1 MPPTQLRLLPAPQP
15 LVERLGVEW
24 FRSVPD
30 QPGVYRFFDE
40 NGTLLYVGK
49 ARSLRQRLSSYR
61 RTQGQNHRITRL
73 IHATQRIEWQA
84 MADESSALLFEAESI
99 LRDQPRFNRAGRWR
113 PPPLWARC
121 SSHTDHIQIQWIS
134 ESAEGSSGPFPSA
147 RRGDVH
153 RVGAL
158 LWLIAHP
165 EATVSELPHSL
176 SNPRSNESIVPLPF
190 GPGWPEMFEDWL
202 VCQKPALL
210 WEIAFSLDP
219 RMLGFNAAFIRDAWE
234 RVAFRTLKGFESL
247 ATG

>member
-15 LVERLGVEW
+15 LVERLGVDW
-24 FRSVPD
+24 FRSVPE

-61 RTQGQNHRITRL
+61 RTHGQNQRITRL

-84 MADESSALLFEAESI
+84 MADEASALALEAESI

-121 SSHTDHIQIQWIS
+121 TNHMDHIQVQWIS
-134 ESAEGSSGPFPSA
+134 EPFEGASGPFPSA

-158 LWLIAHP
+158 LWLVAHP
-165 EATVSELPHSL
+165 DATVAELPLSL
-176 SNPRSNESIVPLPF
+176 SHPRSSESVLPLPI
-190 GPGWPEMFEDWL
+190 GHSWQQMFHEWL
-202 VCQKPALL
+202 SHQRPALL
-210 WEIAFSLDP
+210 WEIAVSLEP
-219 RMLGFNAAFIRDAWE
+219 RMVGFNATFIRDSWE
-234 RVAFRTLKGFESL
+234 RVASGTLRGFESIS
-247 ATG
+247 TG

>member
-1 MPPTQLRLLPAPQP
+1 MTPTQLRLLPAPQP

-24 FRSVPD
+24 FRSIPG
-30 QPGVYRFFDE
+30 QPGIYRFFDG

-61 RTQGQNHRITRL
+61 RTHGQNDRITRL
-73 IHATQRIEWQA
+73 IHATQRIEWLV
-84 MADESSALLFEAESI
+84 MADESSALLAEAESI

-113 PPPLWARC
+113 PPPLWAR
-121 SSHTDHIQIQWIS
+121 STNHADRIQIQWIN
-134 ESAEGSSGPFPSA
+134 APTEGASGPYSSA

-158 LWLIAHP
+158 LWLVAHP
-165 EATVSELPHSL
+165 DAAISELPHSL
-176 SNPRSNESIVPLPF
+176 STPRSSESILLLPF
-190 GPGWPEMFEDWL
+190 GPRWSGMFEEWL

-210 WEIAFSLDP
+210 WEIAASLEP

-234 RVAFRTLKGFESL
+234 RVAFSTLKGFESL